1 MDHEAFCIP
10 DIREVREQ
18 FYALSE
24 FLGRFQSAFD
34 PEADQT
40 AVLSFQI
47 FLGKFVVGII
57 FQTGIIDP
65 GDGGMFGQEMGN
77 LQRING
83 MLFLP

>member
-34 PEADQT
+34 PEAYQT
-40 AVLSFQI
+40 AILPFKI
-47 FLGKFVVGII
+47 FFGKFMVGII

-65 GDGGMFGQEMGN
+65 GDSRMFGQEMGN
-77 LQRING
+77 LQSIGRV
-83 MLFLP
+83 LLLS